1 MSFSPNHRC
10 QGTEGNTKHWPDP
23 VVCPRSS
30 WSSTRLMVEGA
41 LLCCGLLIEV
51 AVSGRVDLLC
61 CLNAKV
67 THTAAAASTLHRY
80 ITSCGIRRSDDVR
93 RWRETVVGAA
103 LVFLLWVSVTAHL
116 TCNTVHVRDVPNY
129 ETFCSVCYWKQY
141 RMTRNPGH
149 WPLWINKGA
158 TQPLYS
164 ACNFAKCWRIFKI
177 VSL

>member
-10 QGTEGNTKHWPDP
+10 QGTEGNTKHWPNP

-41 LLCCGLLIEV
+41 LLCCGLLIKV

-93 RWRETVVGAA
+93 RWRETVVGTA

-116 TCNTVHVRDVPNY
+116 TCNTVHTCVMCQIMKPSVQCATESNTGWQ
-129 ETFCSVCYWKQY
+129 ETQAIGRCE
-141 RMTRNPGH
+141 
-149 WPLWINKGA
+149 
-158 TQPLYS
+158 
-164 ACNFAKCWRIFKI
+164 
-177 VSL
+177 